1 MAIDKKVREQE
12 VSNNYKSFEKKL
24 DELVKTHKG
33 KWALLR
39 EGDIV
44 EIFDTVRD
52 AHIAAWKLFPDDKF
66 SVQEITKQPVDL
78 GFFSYAGNQR
88 ASQ

>member
-1 MAIDKKVREQE
+1 MAEDSKAQQLE
-12 VSNNYKSFEKKL
+12 VSFNYESFEKKL
-24 DELVKTHKG
+24 DDLIGANEG

-52 AHIAAWKLFPDDKF
+52 AHIAAWKLFSDDKF
-66 SVQEITKQPVDL
+66 SVQEITKKPVDL
-78 GFFSYAGNQR
+78 GFFSYAGNPR